1 MKSLSFCNHCYSCI
15 LRHFDAAAIHSSA
28 AALLL
33 LLLLSAGVVFLA
45 WAAPAV
51 GAAGPFVPPAT
62 PTVAPVIS
70 GVYPN
75 DLDGNRIDDD
85 LDELDAAKSP
95 SGLFEAG
102 RSLAPLSG
110 ACVVDVELIFDGPV
124 TQEQIDAFA
133 RLGGEITYMFRAVSY
148 GWNGRIARD
157 RVAAFRHGAV
167 ARSGDA
173 EGSTGSPP
181 HGSRHADRAG
191 ATGLAAWI
199 RRQCRGIPRR
209 SQYHHRD
216 RRYGSGRRTHG
227 SGGAMRLLER
237 YQR

>member
-28 AALLL
+28 AALL

-85 LDELDAAKSP
+85 LDELDLPEAA

-102 RSLAPLSG
+102 RSLSPPPETAPMSRSNS
-110 ACVVDVELIFDGPV
+110 CVRWPI
-124 TQEQIDAFA
+124 
-133 RLGGEITYMFRAVSY
+133 RLGRPWPS
-148 GWNGRIARD
+148 
-157 RVAAFRHGAV
+157 
-167 ARSGDA
+167 
-173 EGSTGSPP
+173 
-181 HGSRHADRAG
+181 
-191 ATGLAAWI
+191 L
-199 RRQCRGIPRR
+199 
-209 SQYHHRD
+209 
-216 RRYGSGRRTHG
+216 
-227 SGGAMRLLER
+227 
-237 YQR
+237 